1 MIMISLLAPGICPLD
16 KTKKTETT
24 ATTQT
29 RQQQQGS
36 TSIVT
41 KLISRQIISVTR

>member
-16 KTKKTETT
+16 KTTKTWTT
-24 ATTQT
+24 ATAQT

-36 TSIVT
+36 TTIVT
-41 KLISRQIISVTR
+41 ELASL